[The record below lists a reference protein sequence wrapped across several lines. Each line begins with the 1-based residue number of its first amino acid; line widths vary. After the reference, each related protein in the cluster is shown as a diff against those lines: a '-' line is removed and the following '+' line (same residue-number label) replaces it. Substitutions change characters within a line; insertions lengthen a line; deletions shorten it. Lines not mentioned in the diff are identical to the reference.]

1 MAHLPSLA
9 GLRLDDAP
17 APTATDPDE
26 VDRYPDPNSIVY
38 QPVRAEQVDG
48 TVKSE
53 EQILDELYEFLLE
66 QQKDVLTN
74 GIEYALTVP
83 ARYAPGGYMSFR
95 GARILGE
102 VWDRVQSKAEADAR
116 ELLDLGS
123 RARRRTANRERS
135 PEPAPEVDW
144 DEAEAPLSDEFLA
157 QWDAQRAE
165 ARPQGPKMT
174 RTWTH
179 GEPPKEDAEWAFS
192 EEPAKRTRTST
203 VPREPSELMGVEAA
217 SDVVARAVADAFEE
231 DELRRKPVPTG
242 MPRFKAP
249 PTKRDGPY
257 DRPENPDVQMVRR
270 NVDMEKTDEQ
280 VARHMKLFTTPIA
293 VLMLGHADDGPPHLA
308 TWYKWA
314 TESGRPGTK
323 IFINHKMTGWE
334 IPAEYADVIVRLPY
348 PEFEVRDSA
357 WGRASLTDVMI
368 NLLLYAYDNGAGGFS
383 HYAYVS
389 EDSVP
394 LKRADHYQEPS
405 CLVPS
410 VSRVVPYN
418 NQQNRNQ
425 YVGMSNALV
434 QWQQDYPPDADGMQL
449 QNWWVQEYAR
459 DSAIGDEG
467 YLDIDEEKDEMGM
480 DDGGRMLDVDE
491 ESYKQPSEWVD
502 SFWNK
507 RRVIGSEDGP
517 TQEEADQ
524 AIEAWDEAH
533 EDEAEE
539 EESED
544 EYESEFRYSYHEY
557 KNPQQFFVHSQWL
570 VLCEEDAALCTQN
583 VEMLR
588 TMAADYDLLF
598 GVEPDDNPQTT
609 PHSVGD
615 VLAADEIVFGTFL
628 MIHGIRP
635 SGAKVMAETGAG
647 DHAAVHPTVGALRA
661 ADTRS
666 QYALFGRKIHAP
678 LVGDDIVTWA

>member
-1 MAHLPSLA
+1 MAHLPPLA
-9 GLRLDDAP
+9 GLRLSSAP

-26 VDRYPDPNSIVY
+26 VDRYPDPNGIVY

-53 EQILDELYEFLLE
+53 EQILNELYEFLLAQE
-66 QQKDVLTN
+66 KDVLTN

-83 ARYAPGGYMSFR
+83 ARYPPGGYMSFR

-102 VWDRVQSKAEADAR
+102 VWQRLQSQAEADAR

-123 RARRRTANRERS
+123 IARRTTARREHS
-135 PEPAPEVDW
+135 LEPAPEVNW
-144 DEAEAPLSDEFLA
+144 DEVEAPLSDEFLA
-157 QWDAQRAE
+157 QWKRS
-165 ARPQGPKMT
+165 
-174 RTWTH
+174 RT
-179 GEPPKEDAEWAFS
+179 GAVA
-192 EEPAKRTRTST
+192 
-203 VPREPSELMGVEAA
+203 PREPSELMGTEAA
-217 SDVVARAVADAFEE
+217 LDVVARAVADAFEE

-270 NVDMEKTDEQ
+270 NVDTEKTDEQ

-293 VLMLGHADDGPPHLA
+293 VLMLGHADNGPPHLA

-334 IPAEYADVIVRLPY
+334 IPSEYADVIVRLPY
-348 PEFEVRDSA
+348 PEFEVRESA

-368 NLLLYAYDNGAGGFS
+368 NLLLYAYNNGAGGFS

-394 LKRADHYQEPS
+394 LKRADHYREPS
-405 CLVPS
+405 CLVPG

-434 QWQQDYPPDADGMQL
+434 QWQQDYPPDADGVQL

-459 DSAIGDEG
+459 DSAIGDGG

-524 AIEAWDEAH
+524 AIEAWDKAH

-539 EESED
+539 EEESED
-544 EYESEFRYSYHEY
+544 EYENEFRYSYHEY

-598 GVEPDDNPQTT
+598 GVEPDDDPQTT
-609 PHSVGD
+609 PHSVAD

-628 MIHGIRP
+628 MINGIRP

-678 LVGDDIVTWA
+678 LVGNSVVTWE